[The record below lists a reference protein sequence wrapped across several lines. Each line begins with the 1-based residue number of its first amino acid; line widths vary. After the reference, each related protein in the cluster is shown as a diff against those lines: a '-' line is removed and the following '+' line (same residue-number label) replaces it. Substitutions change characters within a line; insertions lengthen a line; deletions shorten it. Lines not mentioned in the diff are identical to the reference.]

1 MKLSNLI
8 ECPVCGVKKRYKLD
22 NVLITKCKYCNS
34 EIVIKKVSRLK
45 TYSVG
50 RVERCLTSR

>member
-50 RVERCLTSR
+50 RVER